1 MAKFRV
7 SANLRMLCGVS
18 LALHRIPRNAI
29 SFAWSFISFPR
40 RFSYFQ
46 VVPHRSLM
54 KNITT
59 GFFSLNCARAIC
71 EASGFSPS
79 LVSCITSFSLKS
91 DTGLSMVALLGGPVW
106 ANTRP
111 DIAISPNNAVV
122 LVFIAPPG
130 LNSRSQIGP
139 TRRSIG
145 GFERLVYRIDCNYPD
160 MLPQRVGNQPHVLR
174 S

>member
-18 LALHRIPRNAI
+18 LALHRIPRKATSI
-29 SFAWSFISFPR
+29 AWSFISFPR
-40 RFSYFQ
+40 RFSYRQ
-46 VVPHRSLM
+46 VVPQRSLM

-91 DTGLSMVALLGGPVW
+91 DTGLSMVALIGGPVW

-111 DIAISPNNAVV
+111 EIATSPNNAVDR
-122 LVFIAPPG
+122 VFIEPPG
-130 LNSRSQIGP
+130 FDTRSQIGP
-139 TRRSIG
+139 TRRTIG
-145 GFERLVYRIDCNYPD
+145 GFERLVYKIDCKYPD
-160 MLPQRVGNQPHVLR
+160 MLPQRVG
-174 S
+174 